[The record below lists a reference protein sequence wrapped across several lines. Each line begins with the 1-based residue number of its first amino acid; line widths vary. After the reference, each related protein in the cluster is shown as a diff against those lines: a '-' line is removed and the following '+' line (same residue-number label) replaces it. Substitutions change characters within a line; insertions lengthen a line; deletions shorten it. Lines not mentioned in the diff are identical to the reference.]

1 MRILPVIR
9 LSLVT
14 ENTTSPERQLEKI
27 TQYAALGDHELV
39 PITEADYDLDVSGAV
54 SPFDRP
60 GLGPWLREDRLDG
73 WDALCAARLDRVS
86 RSFFD
91 FTALLAWLEA
101 HGKSLIILD
110 PMMDLTKSEGR
121 VMAHMLMTFAQY
133 EREVIG
139 ARVKDA
145 HDKLVRDGK
154 YTGGMVPFGYMPV
167 KLAKNWGYAPDP
179 EYAPLVVEMADRF
192 IKGETLGGIAR
203 WLRDSGVPSPKN
215 VIRKRNGKP
224 LTDTPWS
231 PTVVRM
237 ILQSPAVL
245 GAVVDTRGT
254 PLRDADGFVVYRS
267 EPLIPREVYEAVQT
281 RLALNVAPVKV
292 NTSPLLRVAYCTCGA
307 PMHATTTNRKSYPSD
322 LKAGSEPVTYA
333 YRYYHCHS
341 SHIRDGKCNA
351 PRINADRLDRAVFGA
366 ILNVAGWYE
375 LTERKLIPGRDHSE
389 DVARLAETI
398 GHLSSKIAVGKAT
411 RKDVSDDE
419 AALQR
424 AQEQLDRIA
433 SLEPEPARVEPV
445 RTGKTL
451 RKRWEELDVPGRNQ
465 FLQNAGVRA
474 VAHKT
479 DMPPLEREFA
489 RGDMTGSDIPHT
501 EIVTEAGLHVVL
513 YLGNLRDMLA
523 RADEL

>member
-1 MRILPVIR
+1 MRLLPVIR

-39 PITEADYDLDVSGAV
+39 PVTEADYDLDVSGAV

-60 GLGPWLREDRLDG
+60 GLGRWLREDRLG
-73 WDALCAARLDRVS
+73 TWDALCAAKLDRVS
-86 RSFFD
+86 RSLFD
-91 FTALLAWLEA
+91 FTALLSWLEA

-110 PMMDLTKSEGR
+110 PMMDLTKPEGR
-121 VMAHMLMTFAQY
+121 VMAHMLMSFAQY

-167 KLAKNWGYAPDP
+167 RLAKNFGYAPDP
-179 EYAPLVVEMADRF
+179 EYAPIVAEMADRF
-192 IKGETLGGIAR
+192 LKGETLGGIAR
-203 WLRDSGVPSPKN
+203 WLRDLGVPSPKN

-224 LTDTPWS
+224 LTDTPWAVS
-231 PTVVRM
+231 VVRM

-254 PLRDADGFVVYRS
+254 PLRDADGFVVYRA
-267 EPLIPREVYEAVQT
+267 EPLLSREVYEAVQA
-281 RLALNVAPVKV
+281 RLALNAAPVRV
-292 NTSPLLRVAYCTCGA
+292 NTTPLLQVAFCTCGA
-307 PMHATTTNRKSYPSD
+307 PMHSTTTNRKSYPSD
-322 LKAGSEPVTYA
+322 RKGEPVMYA

-341 SHIRDGKCNA
+341 SHMRDGKCSA
-351 PRINADRLDRAVFGA
+351 PRIKAEALEDAVFGA
-366 ILNVAGWYE
+366 LLDNAGWYE
-375 LTERKLIPGRDHSE
+375 LTEKKVIPGRDYAE
-389 DVARLAETI
+389 DVARLAEVI
-398 GHLSSKIAVGKAT
+398 GHLSSKIAAGRAT
-411 RKDVSDDE
+411 RQDVSADK

-424 AQEQLDRIA
+424 AEEELDRIA
-433 SLEPEPARVEPV
+433 ALEPEPARVEPV

-451 RKRWEELDVPGRNQ
+451 RTRWEELDVPGRCQ
-465 FLQNAGVRA
+465 FLQSVGIQA
-474 VAHKT
+474 VAHKDDLPPIDVQPGPLVT
-479 DMPPLEREFA
+479 DE
-489 RGDMTGSDIPHT
+489 IPRAV
-501 EIVTEAGLHVVL
+501 IVDEDDLHVVID
-513 YLGNLRDMLA
+513 LGNLRDILA

>member
-14 ENTTSPERQLEKI
+14 ENTTSPERQMSKI

-39 PITEADYDLDVSGAV
+39 PVTEADYDLDVSGAV

-60 GLGPWLREDRLDG
+60 GLGPWLREDRLG
-73 WDALCAARLDRVS
+73 QWDALCAAKLDRVS
-86 RSFFD
+86 RSLFD
-91 FTALLAWLEA
+91 FTALLSWLEA
-101 HGKSLIILD
+101 HGKTLIILD
-110 PMMDLTKSEGR
+110 PMMDLTKPEGR

-154 YTGGMVPFGYMPV
+154 YTGGMVPFGYRPV
-167 KLAKNWGYAPDP
+167 KLSKNWGYEPDP
-179 EYAPLVVEMADRF
+179 VYAPLVAEMAERF
-192 IKGETLGGIAR
+192 LKGESMAGIAR
-203 WLRDSGVPSPKN
+203 RLRESGVPSPKN

-224 LTDTPWS
+224 LTDTPWAA
-231 PTVVRM
+231 TVVRM

-254 PLRDADGFVVYRS
+254 PLRDADGFVVYRT
-267 EPLIPREVYEAVQT
+267 EPLISREVFEAVQA
-281 RLALNVAPVKV
+281 RLALNLAPVKV
-292 NTSPLLRVAYCTCGA
+292 NTSPLLRVAYCTCGTS
-307 PMHATTTNRKSYPSD
+307 MHSTTTNRKSYPSD
-322 LKAGSEPVTYA
+322 RKGEPVTYA

-341 SHIRDGKCNA
+341 SHLRDGRCSA
-351 PRINADRLDRAVFGA
+351 PRINADRLEKAVFRA
-366 ILNVAGWYE
+366 LLDNAGWYE
-375 LTERKLIPGRDHSE
+375 LTERKMIPGRDYSE

-398 GHLSSKIAVGKAT
+398 GHLSTKIAVGRAT
-411 RKDVSDDE
+411 RKDVADDE

-424 AQEQLDRIA
+424 AQDQLDRIA

-445 RTGKTL
+445 RTGETL
-451 RKRWEELDVPGRNQ
+451 RKRLEELDVPGRNQ
-465 FLQNAGVRA
+465 FLQSAGVRA

-479 DMPPLEREFA
+479 DMPPMEMEFS
-489 RGDMTGSDIPHT
+489 RGDMTGLDIPRT
-501 EIVTEAGLHVVL
+501 AIVTEDDLHVIV
-513 YLGNLRDMLA
+513 YLGKLRGMLA
-523 RADEL
+523 LADAL

>member
-1 MRILPVIR
+1 M
-9 LSLVT
+9 
-14 ENTTSPERQLEKI
+14 
-27 TQYAALGDHELV
+27 
-39 PITEADYDLDVSGAV
+39 SGAV

-73 WDALCAARLDRVS
+73 WDALCAAKLDRVS
-86 RSFFD
+86 RSLFD
-91 FTALLAWLEA
+91 FTALLSWLEA

-110 PMMDLTKSEGR
+110 PMMDLTKPEGR

-154 YTGGMVPFGYMPV
+154 YTGGMIPFGYMPV

-192 IKGETLGGIAR
+192 IKGATMGSIAR
-203 WLRDSGVPSPKN
+203 WLRESGVPSPKN

-231 PTVVRM
+231 PSVVRM
-237 ILQSPAVL
+237 ILKSPAVL
-245 GAVVDTRGT
+245 GAVVNTAGE

-267 EPLIPREVYEAVQT
+267 EPLISREVYEAVQA

-307 PMHATTTNRKSYPSD
+307 PMHATTTIRKSYPSD

-341 SHIRDGKCNA
+341 SHIRDGKCSA
-351 PRINADRLDRAVFGA
+351 PRINADRLDEAVFGA

-451 RKRWEELDVPGRNQ
+451 RARWEELDVPGRNQ

-479 DMPPLEREFA
+479 DMPPLEMEFT
-489 RGDMTGSDIPHT
+489 RGGDMTGLDIPRT
-501 EIVTEAGLHVVL
+501 EIVTEDGLHVVV

>member
-14 ENTTSPERQLEKI
+14 ENTTSPERQMEKI
-27 TQYAALGDHELV
+27 SQYAALGDHELV
-39 PITEADYDLDVSGAV
+39 PVTEADYDLDVSGAV

-60 GLGPWLREDRLDG
+60 GLGPWLREDRLG
-73 WDALCAARLDRVS
+73 MWDALCAAKLDRIS
-86 RSFFD
+86 RSLFD
-91 FTALLAWLEA
+91 FTALLSWLEA
-101 HGKSLIILD
+101 HGKTLIILD
-110 PMMDLTKSEGR
+110 PLMNLTKPEGR

-167 KLAKNWGYAPDP
+167 KLAKNWGYAPDT
-179 EYAPLVVEMADRF
+179 EFAPLVVEMADRF
-192 IKGETLGGIAR
+192 TRGETLGGIAR
-203 WLRDSGVPSPKN
+203 WLRESGVPSPKN

-231 PTVVRM
+231 PSVVRM

-254 PLRDADGFVVYRS
+254 PLRDSDGFVVYRS
-267 EPLIPREVYEAVQT
+267 EPLISREVYEAIQA
-281 RLALNVAPVKV
+281 RFALNVAPVKV
-292 NTSPLLRVAYCTCGA
+292 NTSPLLRVAHCTCGA
-307 PMHATTTNRKSYPSD
+307 PMHSTTTNRKSYPSD
-322 LKAGSEPVTYA
+322 RKGEPVVYA

-341 SHIRDGKCNA
+341 SHLRDGKCSA
-351 PRINADRLDRAVFGA
+351 PRMNAERLEEAVFRA
-366 ILNVAGWYE
+366 LLDNAGWYE
-375 LTERKLIPGRDHSE
+375 LTEKKVIPGRDYSE

-398 GHLSSKIAVGKAT
+398 GHLSTKIAVGRAT
-411 RKDVSDDE
+411 RQDVSADE

-433 SLEPEPARVEPV
+433 SLEPEPSRVEPV

-451 RKRWEELDVPGRNQ
+451 RKRLEELDVPGRNQ
-465 FLQNAGVRA
+465 FMQSAGVRA
-474 VAHKT
+474 VAHK
-479 DMPPLEREFA
+479 DDLPPIDVQPGPLVADE
-489 RGDMTGSDIPHT
+489 IPRMVIID
-501 EIVTEAGLHVVL
+501 EDDLHAVV
-513 YLGNLRDMLA
+513 YLGNLRNMLA

>member
-1 MRILPVIR
+1 VRILPVIR

-39 PITEADYDLDVSGAV
+39 PVTEADYDLDVSGAV

-60 GLGPWLREDRLDG
+60 GLGPWLREDRLG
-73 WDALCAARLDRVS
+73 MWNALCAAKLDRVS
-86 RSFFD
+86 RSLFD
-91 FTALLAWLEA
+91 FTALLSWLEA
-101 HGKSLIILD
+101 HGKTLIILD
-110 PMMDLTKSEGR
+110 PMMDLTKPEGR

-145 HDKLVRDGK
+145 HDKLVKDGK

-167 KLAKNWGYAPDP
+167 KLEKNWGYAPDP
-179 EYAPLVVEMADRF
+179 EYVPIVAETAERF
-192 IKGETLGGIAR
+192 LKGATLGGIAR
-203 WLRDSGVPSPKN
+203 WLRESGVPSPKN

-231 PTVVRM
+231 PSVVRM
-237 ILQSPAVL
+237 ILQSPAIL

-254 PLRDADGFVVYRS
+254 PLRDSDGFVVYRS
-267 EPLIPREVYEAVQT
+267 EPLISREVYEAIQT

-292 NTSPLLRVAYCTCGA
+292 NTSPLLRVLYCTCGA
-307 PMHATTTNRKSYPSD
+307 PMHSTTTNRPRHPADGK
-322 LKAGSEPVTYA
+322 GESEVYA

-341 SHIRDGKCNA
+341 SHLRDGKCSA
-351 PRINADRLDRAVFGA
+351 PRMNADRVEEAVFGA
-366 ILNVAGWYE
+366 ILDVAGWYE
-375 LTERKLIPGRDHSE
+375 LTERKMIPGRDYSE

-398 GHLSSKIAVGKAT
+398 GHLSTKIAVGRAT
-411 RKDVSDDE
+411 RKDVSTDE

-424 AQEQLDRIA
+424 AQDQLDRIA
-433 SLEPEPARVEPV
+433 SLEPEPARVKSV

-451 RKRWEELDVPGRNQ
+451 RARWEELDVPGRNQ
-465 FLQNAGVRA
+465 FLQSVGVRA
-474 VAHKT
+474 VAHKE
-479 DMPPLEREFA
+479 DMPPIDVQPGPLVADE
-489 RGDMTGSDIPHT
+489 IPRMA
-501 EIVTEAGLHVVL
+501 IIMADGLSAVV
-513 YLGNLRDMLA
+513 YLGNLRDILCP
-523 RADEL
+523 RG

>member
-14 ENTTSPERQLEKI
+14 ENTTSPERQMEKV

-39 PITEADYDLDVSGAV
+39 PVTEADYDLDVSGAV

-60 GLGPWLREDRLDG
+60 GLGAWLREDRLG
-73 WDALCAARLDRVS
+73 QWDALCAAKLDRVS
-86 RSFFD
+86 RSLFD
-91 FTALLAWLEA
+91 FTALLSWLEA
-101 HGKSLIILD
+101 HGKTLIILD
-110 PMMDLTKSEGR
+110 PMMDLTKPEGR

-167 KLAKNWGYAPDP
+167 KLAKNWAYAPDP
-179 EYAPLVVEMADRF
+179 EYAPYVAEMAERF
-192 IKGETLGGIAR
+192 LKGETLGAIAR
-203 WLRDSGVPSPKN
+203 WLQDAGVPSPKN

-224 LTDTPWS
+224 LTDTPWAV
-231 PTVVRM
+231 TVVRM

-245 GAVVDTRGT
+245 GAVVDTHGK

-267 EPLIPREVYEAVQT
+267 EPLITREVYEAVQA
-281 RLALNVAPVKV
+281 RLALNAAPVKI
-292 NTSPLLRVAYCTCGA
+292 NTSPLLRVLFCTCGA

-322 LKAGSEPVTYA
+322 RRGEPVTYA

-341 SHIRDGKCNA
+341 SHVRDGKCSA
-351 PRINADRLDRAVFGA
+351 PRINADRADDAVFGA
-366 ILNVAGWYE
+366 ILDLAGRHE
-375 LTERKLIPGRDHSE
+375 LTERKLIPGRDYSE

-398 GHLSSKIAVGKAT
+398 GHLSTKIAVGRAT
-411 RKDVSDDE
+411 RKDVADDE

-433 SLEPEPARVEPV
+433 SLEPEAARVKPV

-451 RKRWEELDVPGRNQ
+451 RARWDELDVPGRNQ
-465 FLQNAGVRA
+465 FLQSAEVRA

-479 DMPPLEREFA
+479 DMPPMPSSS
-489 RGDMTGSDIPHT
+489 GPMTPLGIPRT
-501 EIVTEAGLHVVL
+501 VIVTEDGMNAVID
-513 YLGNLRDMLA
+513 LGNLGNMLA
-523 RADEL
+523 RADAL